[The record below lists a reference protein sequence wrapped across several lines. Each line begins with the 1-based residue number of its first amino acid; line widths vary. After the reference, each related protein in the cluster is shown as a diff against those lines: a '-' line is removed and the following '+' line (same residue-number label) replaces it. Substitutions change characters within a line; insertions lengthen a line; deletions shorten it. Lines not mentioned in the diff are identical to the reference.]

1 MKLHWI
7 ALILLALVLLVGC
20 SEDSKKEAAKLE
32 QEMMGEE
39 AEVDTTATAVEDTLA
54 EVPEPMDAGA
64 VPEEEEEVYVPTE
77 PEGSGYTI
85 QVASCES
92 MEYAQHLI
100 ERYTQRGYEP
110 YMTRVEVDGQ
120 LYYRVRIGNF
130 QAKSEAVSL
139 KAELMDRY
147 SVQAWIDYNE

>member
-7 ALILLALVLLVGC
+7 ALILLTLVLLVGC

-32 QEMMGEE
+32 QEMTGEQ
-39 AEVDTTATAVEDTLA
+39 AGADTAAAAVEDTLG
-54 EVPEPMDAGA
+54 EISKPIDAGA
-64 VPEEEEEVYVPTE
+64 VPEEEEEVFIPSQ
-77 PEGSGYTI
+77 PAGSGYTI

-100 ERYTQRGYEP
+100 EIYTQRGYEP
-110 YMTRVEVDGQ
+110 YMTRVEVGGQ

-130 QAKSEAVSL
+130 QAKSDALSL
-139 KAELMDRY
+139 KAELMDKY
-147 SVQAWIDYNE
+147 SIQAWVDYNE

>member
-7 ALILLALVLLVGC
+7 VLFLLALVLLVGC
-20 SEDSKKEAAKLE
+20 SEDTKKEAAKLE

-39 AEVDTTATAVEDTLA
+39 AADTATAAVEDTLG
-54 EVPEPMDAGA
+54 EISEPMDAGA
-64 VPEEEEEVYVPTE
+64 VPEEEEDVYVPSQ

-100 ERYTQRGYEP
+100 EKYSERGYEP

>member
-7 ALILLALVLLVGC
+7 ALFLLALVLLVGC
-20 SEDSKKEAAKLE
+20 SEDTKKEAAKLE

-39 AEVDTTATAVEDTLA
+39 AADTATAAVEDTLG
-54 EVPEPMDAGA
+54 EISEPMDAGA
-64 VPEEEEEVYVPTE
+64 VPEEEEDVYVPSQ

-100 ERYTQRGYEP
+100 EKYSERGYEP